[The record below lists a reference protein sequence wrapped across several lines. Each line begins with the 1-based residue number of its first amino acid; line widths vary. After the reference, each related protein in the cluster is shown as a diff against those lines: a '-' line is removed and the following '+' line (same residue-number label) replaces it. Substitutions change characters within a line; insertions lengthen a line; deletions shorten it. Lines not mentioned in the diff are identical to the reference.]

1 MDHDLQLTLA
11 LLYRTPLALNALL
24 RDLPD
29 AWTRSNEG
37 AGTWSAYDIVG
48 HLIYGE
54 RNDWLPRIRI
64 ILEHGE
70 SVPFEPF
77 DRFAQM
83 RASQDKS
90 LSQLLDEFADLRA
103 QNLAAIRSLNL
114 QPHQLQLRGTH
125 PALGPVTLSNLL
137 AALAAHDLTHLHQ
150 LSRVMAHQYRD
161 AVGPWNQYMGVMKC
175 HGHSD

>member
-11 LLYRTPLALNALL
+11 LLERTPLALNALL

-70 SVPFEPF
+70 SVPFEP
-77 DRFAQM
+77 
-83 RASQDKS
+83 
-90 LSQLLDEFADLRA
+90 
-103 QNLAAIRSLNL
+103 
-114 QPHQLQLRGTH
+114 
-125 PALGPVTLSNLL
+125 
-137 AALAAHDLTHLHQ
+137 
-150 LSRVMAHQYRD
+150 
-161 AVGPWNQYMGVMKC
+161 
-175 HGHSD
+175 